1 MVLYERLMWM
11 GASVLE
17 VNSRVKLYLFFVII
31 INITTVLIVFGI
43 LL

>member
-1 MVLYERLMWM
+1 MWM